1 MKIERGFIM
10 HGQRYDFD
18 WGKCSPDN
26 GYAQVDTS
34 RDAPY
39 FGTWTNPFEFT
50 TLEYCEGDV
59 TTFIAND
66 EQEYIKYIRDL
77 KDSYEQCD
85 STFIGIDPLLNQKL
99 IDRFDALG
107 LGDLLH

>member
-1 MKIERGFIM
+1 MKIERDFIM
-10 HGQRYDFD
+10 NGERYDFD
-18 WGKCSPDN
+18 WGKCSPGN

-34 RDAPY
+34 QDAPY

-50 TLEYCEGDV
+50 TVQYCEGDV
-59 TTFIAND
+59 TTYIAEN
-66 EQEYIKYIRDL
+66 QKEYIKYLRDL
-77 KDSYEQCD
+77 KNAYEVGNMK
-85 STFIGIDPLLNQKL
+85 FIGIDPMLNQKL